1 MVTKYFIKK
10 GFVYKDSKSSDNGFD
25 LLRWLKKMLTKLNVP
40 FFDECCD
47 AEKVLLPIRYN
58 VTDNVL
64 ETIDPD
70 TGEWVELPIGFGGIP
85 VEVDPG

>member
-25 LLRWLKKMLTKLNVP
+25 LMRWLKKMLTKLNVP

-47 AEKVLLPIRYN
+47 SEKVLLPIRYN